1 LSAVFGRTRWLFH
14 RLRNMSLAEML
25 HRAVEVARKQRTKRF
40 EQGWSRYESGAGPI
54 PALPGLR
61 ARVAGCPA
69 PLRDAI
75 GQAAEA
81 FRAGRFEALGVSW
94 PADAV
99 TMDFP
104 AGLWT
109 LDPRTKSVWPGRG
122 VFCFEVPY
130 RLQGGGTDVKHVWEF
145 GRLQF
150 LPVLAADALLHD
162 SPESQRALVAAL
174 DSWYIHNPPYEGVHW
189 AELLN
194 VAIRAINILLAL
206 TLAGERLPPPTV
218 ARARRLLA
226 AHAHLLSRFPSLH
239 SSANNHLV
247 AEVTAEYLIA
257 IAMPDRLDASAT
269 RLRAR
274 RILVEEAAKQILP
287 DGSAAEQSPSYG
299 AFTVEFLLL
308 AAVVSEEASDPLPAA
323 VRDRLCAFADAVEW
337 LSGVRGALPSL
348 GDNDEGRVLT
358 LGIHEP
364 LYPLAIAG
372 AVRAANG
379 MPLRAATSPPHD
391 LRQALFGVPVSGATV
406 PAGQRCWRHGG
417 YSVDRRQVSGRQ
429 CVMTMDHGPL
439 GYLSIAAHGHAD
451 ALCVTLEV
459 DGTPLIVDPG
469 TYLYHAGGAWRDWF
483 RSTAAHSTLNLA
495 GSDQSRMAGP
505 FNWLSHASVVLH
517 EWSEGA
523 DWFWR
528 AAHDGYIGR
537 YGLTHE
543 RTVHARED
551 GYAITDR
558 LIASG
563 GASKETKALANVVFQ
578 FGAGLKL
585 KTVDTTCVV
594 SVNDEELAQLEF
606 DSAGTLVWH
615 EGTENFDG
623 GWVSPRFGIRVP
635 APRLVWRGPV
645 GVDGAKVRIRLL
657 PRVCSG

>member
-1 LSAVFGRTRWLFH
+1 
-14 RLRNMSLAEML
+14 ML
-25 HRAVEVARKQRTKRF
+25 HRTVEVARKQRTKWF
-40 EQGWSRYESGAGPI
+40 EQGWSRYDAGTGPV
-54 PALPGLR
+54 PKLPGLR

-69 PLRDAI
+69 ALRDAVSK
-75 GQAAEA
+75 AAEK
-81 FRAGRFEALGVSW
+81 FRGGHFEALGVSW
-94 PADAV
+94 PRDAV

-104 AGLWT
+104 AELWT
-109 LDPRTKSVWPGRG
+109 LDPRTNSIWPGRG

-130 RLQGGGTDVKHVWEF
+130 RLRSGGKDVKHVWEF

-150 LPVLAADALLHD
+150 LPVLAADVLLHD
-162 SPESQRALVAAL
+162 SAESQRAMVAAL
-174 DSWYIHNPPYEGVHW
+174 DSWYKHNPPYEGVHW

-194 VAIRAINILLAL
+194 VAIRGINILLAL
-206 TLAGERLPPPTV
+206 TLAGERMPLPTV
-218 ARARRLLA
+218 ARARSLLS

-247 AEVTAEYLIA
+247 AEAAAEYLIA
-257 IAMPDRLDASAT
+257 IAMPNRGDASAT
-269 RLRAR
+269 RARAHR
-274 RILVEEAAKQILP
+274 TLVEEATKQILS

-308 AAVVSEEASDPLPAA
+308 AAVVSEEAGDPLPIS
-323 VRDRLCAFADAVEW
+323 VRERLCAFAEAVEW
-337 LSGVRGALPSL
+337 LSGVTGALPSS

-358 LGIHEP
+358 LGVHEP

-379 MPLRAATSPPHD
+379 MTLRAAIAPPHD
-391 LRQALFGVPVSGATV
+391 LRQAVCGMPVLAATA
-406 PAGQRCWRHGG
+406 PAGQRCWPHGG
-417 YSVDRRQVSGRQ
+417 YSVDRREVSGRQ

-459 DGTPLIVDPG
+459 DGIPLIVDPG

-505 FNWLSHASVVLH
+505 FNWLAHASVVLH
-517 EWSEGA
+517 EWRKGA
-523 DWFWR
+523 DWVWR
-528 AAHDGYIGR
+528 AAHDGYISE

-551 GYAITDR
+551 GYEITDR
-558 LIASG
+558 LIARR
-563 GASKETKALANVVFQ
+563 GAGKGTKTPANVVFQ

-585 KTVDTTCVV
+585 KTLATRCVV
-594 SVNDEELAQLEF
+594 VRNDEEVAELEF
-606 DSAGTLVWH
+606 DGAGTLVWH
-615 EGTENFDG
+615 EGAENFDG

-645 GVDGAKVRIRLL
+645 GVDGAKVRIRVL
-657 PRVCSG
+657 PRACGGWEVGNA